1 MFQSLDRLASA
12 AAVVEGVR
20 VGDLEPGDCLFV
32 RTRNSLYML
41 RVNPDG
47 TFDAEGGWFSR
58 HRDVSASEDSA
69 KESVPAD
76 ASAKEGLPSEASA
89 KEGAPADDSTTTGM
103 SSEASAKTGKRRRV
117 IGCTWG
123 GSAVLTRMIAA
134 PGMFLEF
141 DNRVRTTRIKEVRH
155 LRYVPPSTI
164 H

>member
-32 RTRNSLYML
+32 KTRNSLYAL
-41 RVNPDG
+41 RMNADG

-58 HRDVSASEDSA
+58 QGSTGSASDSGT
-69 KESVPAD
+69 SSPDPAS
-76 ASAKEGLPSEASA
+76 SATPGLSAEAS
-89 KEGAPADDSTTTGM
+89 P
-103 SSEASAKTGKRRRV
+103 AKTGRRRRV
-117 IGCTWG
+117 LGCTWG
-123 GSAVLTRMIAA
+123 GSALMTRMIAA

-141 DNRVRTTRIKEVRH
+141 DNRVRTTRIREVRH
-155 LRYVPPSTI
+155 LRYTAAATI